1 MLQPPAAMER
11 PDAHELEAL
20 LAASTHLHPSGAHR
34 RQLLAQN
41 GLLAVERVRD
51 PIVTDAIVVSIGD
64 RARVLRPSE
73 FRAWLDQVRE
83 AFDAA

>member
-1 MLQPPAAMER
+1 MER
-11 PDAHELEAL
+11 PDPHELEAL
-20 LAASTHLHPSGAHR
+20 LAASNHLQPSGAHR

-51 PIVTDAIVVSIGD
+51 PIVIDAIVVSIGD
-64 RARVLRPSE
+64 RARVLRPNE
-73 FRAWLDQVRE
+73 FRSWLDEVRQ